1 MNYITYKNILDDIK
15 NFRRVGEDKSNHD
28 TPAQKYF
35 KIFFHFENEDYEGN
49 DSHTGLLAPT
59 WMINNILGSL
69 ASTALLSPSEP
80 TDYYAYNS
88 AWAYLKMNKEDERAE
103 MLKEFV
109 NLLSNISSDYPWYFM
124 ELGGLDQA
132 IERKQVTDRDFK
144 IEDSNKRLTIKCLP
158 DAYDDRISTL
168 LDLYRS
174 IVWSW
179 QWKREVL
186 PANLRKFDMSVMI
199 FDAPTRPY
207 SNDSLSLPA
216 VLGHDDNPY
225 SQVNLLNRY
234 QASYKLYEFHNC
246 EIDYN
251 SSKSGVSTINNGQGV
266 QPEYTIE
273 ISYDDCYESRYNE
286 FLVLNMG
293 DVIKWDNDPN
303 SLFIEQSDIKKYA
316 KRLINQQRRTIRSN
330 VITQLVGSAIDD
342 IGDKVK
348 SMFLGNIFGFSLSE
362 LGRNVKDLLT
372 GGNLLNT
379 IREGVEFWREQ
390 KTKKLNPWELDEEEI
405 REEIG
410 SLNLSKSNSNLSD
423 SDRDYADHINNMNQP
438 INITLRDNSLIDDT
452 EKYGDRD
459 YNDHINNMNQPIT
472 ETLSDNSLIDDTEE
486 YGNRDY
492 NDHINNM
499 NQPITEKLRDNSLID
514 DTEEYGD
521 RDYNDHINNMN
532 KKLNINIFKKGV
544 KYVNN
549 QSMKLNGISIANNL

>member
-15 NFRRVGEDKSNHD
+15 NFRRVDKDKSNHD

-35 KIFFHFENEDYEGN
+35 KIFFHFENEDYEGKDN
-49 DSHTGLLAPT
+49 HTGLLAPT
-59 WMINNILGSL
+59 WMRNNILGAL
-69 ASTALLSPSEP
+69 ASTALLSPLEP

-88 AWAYLKMNKEDERAE
+88 AWAYLKMNNEDERAE

-109 NLLSNISSDYPWYFM
+109 NLLSNISSDCPWYFA

-186 PANLRKFDMSVMI
+186 PANLRKFDMSIMI

-207 SNDSLSLPA
+207 STDSLSLPA
-216 VLGHDDNPY
+216 VLGHDDDPF
-225 SQVNLLNRY
+225 SQVNLLLRY

-251 SSKSGVSTINNGQGV
+251 SSKSGISTINNGQGI
-266 QPEYTIE
+266 QPEYTME

-286 FLVLNMG
+286 FLMLNMG
-293 DVIKWDNDPN
+293 DVIKWDNDP
-303 SLFIEQSDIKKYA
+303 STPFIEQSDIKKYA
-316 KRLINQQRRTIRSN
+316 ERLINQQRRAIRSN
-330 VITQLVGSAIDD
+330 AITQLVGSAVDFVED
-342 IGDKVK
+342 EVK
-348 SMFLGNIFGFSLSE
+348 SLYLGNIYGFSLAE

-379 IREGVEFWREQ
+379 VREGVEFWREQ
-390 KTKKLNPWELDEEEI
+390 KTKKLNPWELNEEEI
-405 REEIG
+405 KAEIG
-410 SLNLSKSNSNLSD
+410 SLNLSNSNSNLSD
-423 SDRDYADHINNMNQP
+423 SD
-438 INITLRDNSLIDDT
+438 
-452 EKYGDRD
+452 
-459 YNDHINNMNQPIT
+459 
-472 ETLSDNSLIDDTEE
+472 
-486 YGNRDY
+486 RDY

-499 NQPITEKLRDNSLID
+499 NQPITEKLKDNSSIED
-514 DTEEYGD
+514 AEEYGN

-532 KKLNINIFKKGV
+532 KKLNINIFKNSA
-544 KYVNN
+544 KYINN
-549 QSMKLNGISIANNL
+549 QSIKLNGTSIANNL

>member
-59 WMINNILGSL
+59 WMINNILGSYV
-69 ASTALLSPSEP
+69 STALLSPSEP

-88 AWAYLKMNKEDERAE
+88 AWAYLKMNNEDERAE
-103 MLKEFV
+103 LLKEFV
-109 NLLSNISSDYPWYFM
+109 NLLSNISSDYPWYFA
-124 ELGGLDQA
+124 ELGGLDQV

-207 SNDSLSLPA
+207 SNNSLSLPA
-216 VLGHDDNPY
+216 VLGHDDDPL
-225 SQVNLLNRY
+225 SLVNLLNRY

-251 SSKSGVSTINNGQGV
+251 SSKSGISTINNGQGI

-286 FLVLNMG
+286 FLMLNIG
-293 DVIKWDNDPN
+293 DVIKWDSDPN
-303 SLFIEQSDIKKYA
+303 TPFIEQSDIKKYA
-316 KRLINQQRRTIRSN
+316 NRLINQQRRTIRSDE
-330 VITQLVGSAIDD
+330 ITNLVESAIDNSK
-342 IGDKVK
+342 GDK
-348 SMFLGNIFGFSLSE
+348 SMFLGNIFGFSLVKLGGLE
-362 LGRNVKDLLT
+362 L
-372 GGNLLNT
+372 
-379 IREGVEFWREQ
+379 WRTQ
-390 KTKKLNPWELDEEEI
+390 KNKTFNPWELDEEEI

-423 SDRDYADHINNMNQP
+423 S
-438 INITLRDNSLIDDT
+438 
-452 EKYGDRD
+452 GRD
-459 YNDHINNMNQPIT
+459 YNDHINNMKQPIT
-472 ETLSDNSLIDDTEE
+472 ETLRGNSLIDDTEE

-499 NQPITEKLRDNSLID
+499 KQPITETLRDNSSID
-514 DTEEYGD
+514 DTEEFGD

-532 KKLNINIFKKGV
+532 KELNINIFKKGV